1 MFLFANTEVTIDHL
15 APWGQMTA
23 SAVMLAMFV
32 WMITKWFPQL
42 LERHDVTQERTR
54 EHFEKIL
61 DKIEAN
67 REKEN
72 AQRFQAAKEG
82 HDAAKALSHA
92 IEDNTSA
99 INSLSNSVKA
109 HV

>member
-1 MFLFANTEVTIDHL
+1 MFLFAQAEVAIDHL

-23 SAVMLAMFV
+23 TAVMLAMFV

-42 LERHDVTQERTR
+42 LDRHDSTQLQTR

-72 AQRFQAAKEG
+72 AQRFITAKDGHEAAV
-82 HDAAKALSHA
+82 ALSHA
-92 IEDNTSA
+92 IENNTSA
-99 INSLSNSVKA
+99 INSLRNSVKA

>member
-1 MFLFANTEVTIDHL
+1 MFAQIDPTSIDHI

-23 SAVMLAMFV
+23 TAVMLAMFV

-42 LERHDVTQERTR
+42 LDRHDIAQEKTR

-61 DKIEAN
+61 DKIESS

-72 AQRFQAAKEG
+72 AQRFQAAKDG

-92 IEDNTSA
+92 IDGNTQA
-99 INSLSNSVKA
+99 ITSLSASVKA

>member
-1 MFLFANTEVTIDHL
+1 MFAQVDPSSIDHI

-23 SAVMLAMFV
+23 TAVMLAMFV

-42 LERHDVTQERTR
+42 LDRHDLTQEKTR

-61 DKIEAN
+61 DKIESC

-72 AQRFQAAKEG
+72 VQRYQASKDGHEAAKS
-82 HDAAKALSHA
+82 LSSA
-92 IEDNTSA
+92 IEKNTDA
-99 INSLSNSVKA
+99 INSLSTSVKA

>member
-1 MFLFANTEVTIDHL
+1 MFAEIDPTSIGHI

-23 SAVMLAMFV
+23 TAVMLSMFV

-42 LERHDVTQERTR
+42 LERHDIAQEKTR
-54 EHFEKIL
+54 EHFERIL

-72 AQRFQAAKEG
+72 AQRFQAAKDG

-92 IEDNTSA
+92 IDGNTQA
-99 INSLSNSVKA
+99 INSLSNNVKA